1 MDVSRYG
8 AKIYDLTPPA
18 GYEDKQVYLSKGFKQ
33 VKVVS
38 FGGPDVLAVSYNHP
52 FPTLKKGEV
61 RIKVLASSVSIM
73 DTLIRRGTY
82 SNGGT
87 KKPPF
92 VPGFHMVGVVE
103 EITSINDDTNLTVG
117 QHVASITTIGSY
129 SEYVVLPEDQLT
141 IIPSDVDPAEAVSLI
156 QSFVT
161 AYQMLT
167 RSANVKPGQSIL
179 IHDAGGVMGQ
189 ALIQI
194 GVQMGVKMY
203 GIVSASQ
210 ADEVAAYG
218 CYPIIVDRQKKHFFD
233 QLKKL
238 EPNGVHA
245 VFDPMGINNLNESL
259 RILSNEGGLYVTSKS
274 MTKVGKFIDHI
285 KVNLNVLSCRSKS
298 PQPTVYSLVEW
309 HESHH
314 DWFQQDLMKLFQLLK
329 ERRVKPLIGKRM
341 DLEEARHAHE
351 LLESKRVVGEIVL
364 LVN

>member
-8 AKIYDLTPPA
+8 AKVYDLTPPA
-18 GYEDKQVYLSKGFKQ
+18 GYEDHQVYVSKGFKQ
-33 VKVVS
+33 VKVPS
-38 FGGPDVLAVSYNHP
+38 FGGPEVLAVSYNHP
-52 FPTLKKGEV
+52 FPVLKKNEV
-61 RIKVLASSVSIM
+61 RIKVLASSVSFM
-73 DTLIRRGTY
+73 DTLIRRGIY
-82 SNGGT
+82 SNVRT

-103 EITSINDDTNLTVG
+103 EISHDDTNLTVG

-141 IIPSDVDPAEAVSLI
+141 IIPSDVDAAEAVSLI
-156 QSFVT
+156 QSFVA

-189 ALIQI
+189 ALIQL

-203 GIVSASQ
+203 GIVAASQ

-238 EPNGVHA
+238 EPNGFHA
-245 VFDPMGINNLNESL
+245 VFDPMGINKLNESL

-274 MTKVGKFIDHI
+274 MTKVGQLIDHI
-285 KVNLNVLSCRSKS
+285 KVNLHVLTCRSKS
-298 PQPTVYSLVEW
+298 SQPTFYSLVEW
-309 HESHH
+309 YESHH
-314 DWFQQDLMKLFQLLK
+314 DWFQKDLMKLFRLLK

-341 DLEEARHAHE
+341 ELEEARHAHE
-351 LLESKRVVGEIVL
+351 VLESKSVMGEIVL